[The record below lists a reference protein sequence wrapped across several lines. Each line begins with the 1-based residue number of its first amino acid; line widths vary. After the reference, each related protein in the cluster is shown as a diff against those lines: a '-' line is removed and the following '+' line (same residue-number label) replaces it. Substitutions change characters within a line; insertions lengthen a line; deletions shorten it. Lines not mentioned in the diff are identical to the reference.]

1 MKIVERN
8 RDLEY
13 TKNYEIIWK
22 VLKVFLSKSQRST
35 WFFTSGINKRLRNIN
50 DFLMQAV
57 IANRKS
63 VKLPS
68 SLYEATEILILKL
81 DIIKEENMGP
91 PHLGITWGKKA
102 TTTKTTIK
110 KRAK

>member
-22 VLKVFLSKSQRST
+22 VLKVSLSKSQRSI

-50 DFLMQAV
+50 DFLMQTV

-68 SLYEATEILILKL
+68 SLYEAIEILIPKL

-91 PHLGITWGKKA
+91 PHLGIT
-102 TTTKTTIK
+102 
-110 KRAK
+110 